1 MNTLNRVLVLL
12 TAATTFVL
20 CLVFALAIAPT
31 GILGGVS
38 TTATNLA
45 ATLERVRFSEIR
57 WVIGFFIALTGF
69 VVLVL
74 FFIIELRRPTA
85 KMARVG
91 AIDGGEVEISLKTVR
106 EHIIFEVDK
115 LPGVLRARPEVKA
128 KKGGVEIELLVDVA
142 SDADVPPQANRLV
155 EMVRRVVVEKMGVQ
169 LARPPRVRM
178 HAVPIPAAIPRY
190 VSGPRPGATRPAQ
203 PLSAE
208 EKAPPQPPQA
218 E

>member
-12 TAATTFVL
+12 VAAKTFVI

-31 GILGGVS
+31 GILGGLS
-38 TTATNLA
+38 ATAANLS
-45 ATLERVRFSEIR
+45 ATLDQLRFSEMR
-57 WVIGFFIALTGF
+57 WVLGFFVALAGF

-74 FFIIELRRPTA
+74 FFILELRRPTA

-115 LPGVLRARPEVKA
+115 LPGVLRARPEVRA
-128 KKGGVEIELLVDVA
+128 RKGGVEVDLQVDVA
-142 SDADVPPQANRLV
+142 SDADVPPQATRLV
-155 EMVRRVVVEKMGVQ
+155 DMVRRVVVEKMGVQ

-178 HAVPIPAAIPRY
+178 HAVPIPAAIPRP
-190 VSGPRPGATRPAQ
+190 VTAPRLGAIRPAQ
-203 PLSAE
+203 PLSAG
-208 EKAPPQPPQA
+208 EKTPPQPPQV